1 MAMSIVYVLFRPG
14 LALSATMRYWTLWL
28 YCIFAAVSTLWSFS
42 PEVTLRASIQVLFT
56 TGSALVMARALPA
69 KSFLTVLMSAMLV
82 ADAASVINPRM
93 AWNQGAH
100 AMIGIFGSKNAFGFV
115 QGLLILAAVWVFLD
129 TSRNWILRG
138 LALLS
143 AIGGSYLLLVARSVG
158 ATVDLL
164 AALAVSILA
173 FELRRLPTRP
183 RIVFLCIG
191 GLLTTIV
198 CGFGLVFADDIFSAA
213 LQYFD
218 KSITLSDRTPLWEVA
233 AKMMKENPILGVGY
247 QAFWID
253 GNPYAEDLYQRLL
266 IPRKGFG
273 FHNLWYQAGV
283 ELGYVGLCLAILTV
297 AATTLAVGRWT
308 IRSASPSNCFFLG
321 YMVYIV
327 TASGLEV
334 MLFGQFSLTWILF
347 VAAWAYALQALER
360 HEAGTRI
367 HIRIGKAGDPTSK
380 TYYMLRELDSAMS
393 VFARLHVTPDAEIS
407 NNLQLSPLTAGT
419 NNRHITTA
427 LYSNSRARRRR
438 GSIASTVSTSC
449 RKQSSG

>member
-1 MAMSIVYVLFRPG
+1 ML
-14 LALSATMRYWTLWL
+14 
-28 YCIFAAVSTLWSFS
+28 
-42 PEVTLRASIQVLFT
+42 
-56 TGSALVMARALPA
+56 
-69 KSFLTVLMSAMLV
+69 AMLV

-93 AWNQGAH
+93 AVNEGAY
-100 AMIGIFGSKNAFGFV
+100 AMIGIFGSKNAFGLV
-115 QGLLILAAVWVFLD
+115 QAVLILAAVWVFLD

-143 AIGGSYLLLVARSVG
+143 AIGASYLLLAARSVG
-158 ATVDLL
+158 AIVGLL

-213 LQYFD
+213 LQFTD
-218 KSITLSDRTPLWEVA
+218 KSTTLSDRTPLWEVA
-233 AKMMKENPILGVGY
+233 AKVMEENPILGVGY

-253 GNPYAEDLYQRLL
+253 GNPYAEDMYQSLG
-266 IPRKGFG
+266 IPRKGFN
-273 FHNLWYQAGV
+273 FHNLWYEAGV

-321 YMVYIV
+321 YMVYVV

-347 VAAWAYALQALER
+347 VAAWAYARQALER
-360 HEAGTRI
+360 HDAGTRI
-367 HIRIGKAGDPTSK
+367 HIGLGKRGP
-380 TYYMLRELDSAMS
+380 YLQNL
-393 VFARLHVTPDAEIS
+393 LHVNRQYSAAVHFS
-407 NNLQLSPLTAGT
+407 LSFDDTS
-419 NNRHITTA
+419 RSWQDRTT
-427 LYSNSRARRRR
+427 
-438 GSIASTVSTSC
+438 
-449 RKQSSG
+449 